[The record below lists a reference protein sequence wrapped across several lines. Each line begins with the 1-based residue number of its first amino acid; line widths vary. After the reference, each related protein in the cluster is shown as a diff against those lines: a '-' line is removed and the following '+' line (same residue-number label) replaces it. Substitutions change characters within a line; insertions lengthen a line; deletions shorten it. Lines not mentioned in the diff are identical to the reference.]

1 MINYIINIIIKVRY
15 NLISNSFKLNIQME
29 FQLVGCTLWVREAAG
44 SIPAHLN
51 DKYITKVSIA

>member
-1 MINYIINIIIKVRY
+1 
-15 NLISNSFKLNIQME
+15 ME